1 MQMNRNISNDENK
14 ILRSGKA
21 EMDWRILY
29 RKVWISRKL
38 FLMTCGIGAV
48 IGIIIGISIPKEYT
62 AKILIAP
69 ENARKSSSLGI
80 NALVAMTDVNVNSS
94 TADRDAIY
102 PSLYPIIV
110 NSTPFLIR
118 LFEVKVHEQ
127 KDTAAI
133 TLAQYVKERQKT
145 PWWNAVASAPFRLMN
160 RLLSLFRS
168 APKEEG
174 KKKNTKTDIFRL
186 TREEIGIAGAIASRI
201 AVEIHQKKRVVTIS
215 VTMQNPLVAATVVDT
230 VQACLQEYV
239 TEYRT
244 SKARR
249 ILNYTEQLRN
259 EAQTKYHE
267 AQIQYANYADVNQK
281 LVIQTSRAEL
291 IRLQNE
297 MNLAHSTY
305 NQMEQQVLVAK
316 AKVEKVTPINAI
328 IQPAQ
333 VPLNSS
339 KPNKVLIFIGCILLF
354 GGGSVAWILFVKD
367 FMRNMKKDSLYTDE
381 SQ

>member
-1 MQMNRNISNDENK
+1 M
-14 ILRSGKA
+14 
-21 EMDWRILY
+21 
-29 RKVWISRKL
+29 
-38 FLMTCGIGAV
+38 
-48 IGIIIGISIPKEYT
+48 
-62 AKILIAP
+62 
-69 ENARKSSSLGI
+69 
-80 NALVAMTDVNVNSS
+80 
-94 TADRDAIY
+94 
-102 PSLYPIIV
+102 
-110 NSTPFLIR
+110 
-118 LFEVKVHEQ
+118 
-127 KDTAAI
+127 
-133 TLAQYVKERQKT
+133 
-145 PWWNAVASAPFRLMN
+145 
-160 RLLSLFRS
+160 
-168 APKEEG
+168 
-174 KKKNTKTDIFRL
+174 
-186 TREEIGIAGAIASRI
+186 
-201 AVEIHQKKRVVTIS
+201 VTIS